1 MSRSLIEVLHDVE
14 VVDDSFSN
22 RSSRWQ
28 DVIDAIESAT
38 AQDNAKAER
47 SSVRARLR
55 KSGPELAVLESL
67 AGMIPDQ
74 DGLCILRGGLT
85 TLCRVSASPRV
96 ARAPCGQA
104 PLLGP

>member
-14 VVDDSFSN
+14 VVDDSLPN

-74 DGLCILRGGLT
+74 DGLCVLRGGLT
-85 TLCRVSASPRV
+85 TLCRVSAG
-96 ARAPCGQA
+96 PCV
-104 PLLGP
+104 PPCFL